1 MQNQYH
7 EWRDGFRLCDP
18 ERLMDKTVKYMC
30 IYIYVYIGMCIY
42 YSLLLMNCLL
52 IALDTHM
59 YMWI

>member
-7 EWRDGFRLCDP
+7 EWRDGFRLSDP

-52 IALDTHM
+52 MALDTHM